1 MPRGGGSP
9 HAHPALTPRPCALSG
24 TVDVSEGPTLQQC
37 LEWGGIL
44 LCPLQPFLPSPFSG
58 FFFFFSLYNKTPKS
72 PATEKPLFVPLFPLL
87 SAAAEYRLELM
98 CCNPLFL

>member
-9 HAHPALTPRPCALSG
+9 HAHSALTPCPCALSG

-37 LEWGGIL
+37 LERGGIL

-58 FFFFFSLYNKTPKS
+58 FFFFSPSTTKPPNPPQLRSLFLFLFSLCSLPRQS
-72 PATEKPLFVPLFPLL
+72 IDW
-87 SAAAEYRLELM
+87 S
-98 CCNPLFL
+98 